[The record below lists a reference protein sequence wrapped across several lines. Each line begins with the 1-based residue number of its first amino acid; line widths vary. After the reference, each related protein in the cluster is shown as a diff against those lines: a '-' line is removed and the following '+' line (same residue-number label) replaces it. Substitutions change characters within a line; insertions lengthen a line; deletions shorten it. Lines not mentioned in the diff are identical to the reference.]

1 MRRPCATDIDPRKKT
16 IRFTQ
21 RQQLKK
27 AAPRT
32 TLSFPLR
39 RSALRSPWSKGLG
52 QSNLFLA
59 AAPPKL
65 HSLIC
70 RVVDHAR
77 RSAHSADDELFARL
91 QAALTSE
98 PVSPL
103 QHWLNDSITSS
114 HLYLIWFGLSRARS
128 HGSKPS
134 ARLAPLGS
142 PLPTRTQL
150 RATVV
155 YFAPHEAHMHVAIMC
170 ARSSPKL
177 IPA

>member
-1 MRRPCATDIDPRKKT
+1 MRAPHPAISRQIATKIGHHSEDHICHITLGPKNGIRPFFGRNPGSPKGPNKAQLRPKKGQKKT
-16 IRFTQ
+16 
-21 RQQLKK
+21 
-27 AAPRT
+27 
-32 TLSFPLR
+32 
-39 RSALRSPWSKGLG
+39 
-52 QSNLFLA
+52 
-59 AAPPKL
+59 
-65 HSLIC
+65 LIC

-77 RSAHSADDELFARL
+77 RSAHSADDELFARP

-128 HGSKPS
+128 HGSKLS